1 MPEVSAEDWNV
12 ANGARALLD
21 KLLKSPKTQLA
32 AQRLIKQAV
41 PDAQIETVE
50 DNPIYTELQETRST
64 LRDLQ
69 KTLENR
75 DIDDKLER
83 EFDKLR
89 GQGFT
94 DDGIEAVK
102 KLMVE
107 RKIPHASDAAA
118 VYEKMNPPK
127 PTERPSGYSGSD
139 WGFGRNDEK
148 DDDRQLLL
156 QNEDAYA
163 EREARRFLDELAKS
177 NQIRY

>member
-1 MPEVSAEDWNV
+1 MPEISAEEWNV

-32 AQRLIKQAV
+32 AQKLIKEAV
-41 PDAQIETVE
+41 PEAKIETVE
-50 DNPIYTELQETRST
+50 DNPIYTELQETKNT

-69 KTLENR
+69 RSLADR
-75 DIDDKLER
+75 DIDSKLER
-83 EFDKLR
+83 EFDRLR
-89 GQGFT
+89 SQGFT

-127 PTERPSGYSGSD
+127 PTDRPSGYGGTD
-139 WGFGRNDEK
+139 WGFGRLEK
-148 DDDRQLLL
+148 GDDDRTLLL
-156 QNEDAYA
+156 QNEDAFA
-163 EREARRFLDELAKS
+163 EQEARRFFEEIAKT